1 MVQTF
6 TDRRSR
12 TVTLP
17 FVLLASPIAW
27 LLSLTVS
34 YVGHDFACAG
44 AETATFT
51 VSTGALSVVLFILN
65 IVLLLV
71 AAASGVLGLRIHRA
85 TRDSGEAGATAQFIG
100 ITGFAM
106 AVLFVF
112 GIILIAVNYLVFA
125 AC

>member
-1 MVQTF
+1 MPTF

-51 VSTGALSVVLFILN
+51 VSTDALSVVLLILN
-65 IVLLLV
+65 IILLIV
-71 AAASGVLGLRIHRA
+71 AAASGVLGFRIYRSA
-85 TRDSGEAGATAQFIG
+85 RDTGESAATAQFIG
-100 ITGFAM
+100 VTGLAM